1 MSAQTSHGLQNGAS
15 NTVPRARLAD
25 LKARDAKIF
34 KKKKK
39 PSKQRIDGKRT
50 VTRWQLDSI
59 FNVIDDI
66 NGKEV
71 QDIEKLELPKKKTGR
86 KDIGSVGQRGLCM
99 TGS

>member
-34 KKKKK
+34 KKKKTF
-39 PSKQRIDGKRT
+39 QAAN
-50 VTRWQLDSI
+50 RWQLDSI
-59 FNVIDDI
+59 FYVIDDI